1 MKRVYF
7 LSTCDKC
14 RRILSSLENRSDYE
28 HVDIKIKHISPEI
41 LDNLAGFVG
50 SYEALFN
57 KRAIKFKDPSIR
69 ESIKGDLDFRRLI
82 LEEYTFLKRPIFIND
97 DKIGIEKP
105 I

>member
-1 MKRVYF
+1 M
-7 LSTCDKC
+7 
-14 RRILSSLENRSDYE
+14 ENSNYYE
-28 HVDIKIKHISPEI
+28 HVDIKITHISPDI

-69 ESIKGDLDFRRLI
+69 ESIKRDLDFRRLI

>member
-1 MKRVYF
+1 M
-7 LSTCDKC
+7 
-14 RRILSSLENRSDYE
+14 ENSNDYE

-57 KRAIKFKDPSIR
+57 KRAIKFKDPSIH
-69 ESIKGDLDFRRLI
+69 ESIKRDSDFRRLI

>member
-14 RRILSSLENRSDYE
+14 RRILSSLENSSEYE
-28 HVDIKIKHISPEI
+28 QLDIKSKHITPEI
-41 LDNLAGFVG
+41 LDNLAKSVG

-57 KRAIKFKDPSIR
+57 KRAIKFKDPLIR
-69 ESIKGDLDFRRLI
+69 ETIKGDLDFRRLI
-82 LEEYTFLKRPIFIND
+82 LEEYTFLKRPIFINE

>member
-69 ESIKGDLDFRRLI
+69 ESIKRDLDFRRLI